1 MFQRVLSIYKE
12 FLFQFQGFLF
22 PITSIISLQHTHNE
36 LPSVVLPYKH
46 YDSEV
51 ISGVLEKVVT
61 PDDLDS
67 EDYPC
72 GATMLLWIQ
81 WLQKNLERIEGYLRA
96 VAYELSDYDSR
107 ILHVGA
113 SLLASLQK
121 SNRRWLEQV
130 IRTIYN
136 SGGFL
141 VPFRR

>member
-1 MFQRVLSIYKE
+1 M
-12 FLFQFQGFLF
+12 
-22 PITSIISLQHTHNE
+22 
-36 LPSVVLPYKH
+36 LPYKH

-72 GATMLLWIQ
+72 AAAMLLWIR
-81 WLQKNLERIEGYLRA
+81 WIQKNLERIEGYLRA
-96 VAYELSDYDSR
+96 VMYELSDYDSR
-107 ILHVGA
+107 ILHAGS
-113 SLLASLQK
+113 SLLASLRK
-121 SNRRWLEQV
+121 SDSRWLEQV

-141 VPFRR
+141 IPLRR

>member
-1 MFQRVLSIYKE
+1 MKGEGGTRKWLMIRRFRCSKCMKL
-12 FLFQFQGFLF
+12 
-22 PITSIISLQHTHNE
+22 HNE

-72 GATMLLWIQ
+72 GATMLFWIQ

-96 VAYELSDYDSR
+96 AAYELSAYDSR

-136 SGGFL
+136 SGGSL
-141 VPFRR
+141 VPFRH